1 MISRL
6 ADQKGFDILGDI
18 IDHVLDL
25 LDIQFVILGTGEQ
38 HYHDMFSAIARRYPK
53 KIAVFLTFN
62 APLAQRI
69 YAGSDMFLM
78 PSRFEPCGLGQMI
91 AMHYGSVPIVRATG
105 GLADTVQD
113 FDRRT
118 GLGNGFV
125 FVPYDRWALFIA
137 LVRAV
142 ETYKDQQAWRQLQM
156 RGMSADFS
164 WQASAQKYIELYRKA
179 LEFKRGTA
187 VGGNP
192 SSGN

>member
-1 MISRL
+1 
-6 ADQKGFDILGDI
+6 
-18 IDHVLDL
+18 
-25 LDIQFVILGTGEQ
+25 
-38 HYHDMFSAIARRYPK
+38 
-53 KIAVFLTFN
+53 
-62 APLAQRI
+62 
-69 YAGSDMFLM
+69 MFLM

-125 FVPYDRWALFIA
+125 FVPYDRWTLFIA